1 MIGGLQLKSCDSG
14 EFRLRVQNWISTS
27 VLEIP
32 WILRVAAFL
41 LSYQKRFIWR
51 YLHPRLMG
59 VGGPHL
65 AQDPGFKHQFVFFND
80 MFHVILLGFE
90 KSVCLLTLVQEFG
103 VLKSIFSRTTNSY
116 PKNWSTKI
124 ESHQQF
130 ILCTVDASE
139 IPRPIT
145 WDVLETL

>member
-1 MIGGLQLKSCDSG
+1 MKSCDSG
-14 EFRLRVQNWISTS
+14 EFRLRVPNWISTS

-65 AQDPGFKHQFVFFND
+65 AQDPGFKHQFVFLND

-103 VLKSIFSRTTNSY
+103 VLKSIFFSAQQIPIRKIGAPKLKAISNSFCV
-116 PKNWSTKI
+116 PLMLQKSQGQSPGMFWKPCK
-124 ESHQQF
+124 
-130 ILCTVDASE
+130 L
-139 IPRPIT
+139 
-145 WDVLETL
+145 W